1 MTHAQPIAG
10 ARLLEFIGDSGPAV
24 LLVSVHRRHAFNTT
38 MARLLS
44 ATDAGI
50 RLGIVNVLDLLAT
63 GGGAVPFL
71 IASLASRG
79 TTTSFGV
86 LPGYYLFANGR
97 MLAWDAGLP
106 TTADGE
112 SIAGSLLLGTIWTGV
127 TRDFSFM
134 AQAVHLAAD
143 ETGATRVAAR
153 FRDLLACDHAQSAH
167 AREYRSSA
175 STDLGWACQT
185 LGVGPHA
192 SEREIQQAWR
202 RLRIEHHPDH
212 ARDRSDFER
221 RSKLSVEV
229 NHARDI
235 LLKRRSA

>member
-1 MTHAQPIAG
+1 MTHAHPIAG
-10 ARLLEFIGDSGPAV
+10 ARLLEFIGDSGAAV
-24 LLVSVHRRHAFNTT
+24 VLVSVHRRHTFNTT
-38 MARLLS
+38 LARQLS
-44 ATDAGI
+44 ATDANI

-71 IASLASRG
+71 IASLAARG

-86 LPGYYLFANGR
+86 LPGYYLFSNGR

-106 TTADGE
+106 SSADGE
-112 SIAGSLLLGTIWTGV
+112 TIAGSLLLGTIFTGV
-127 TRDFSFM
+127 TRDFSFI

-153 FRDLLACDHAQSAH
+153 FRDTLARDQARGAH
-167 AREYRSSA
+167 AHEYRSAS
-175 STDLGWACQT
+175 STDLSWACAT
-185 LGVGPHA
+185 LGVGPFA
-192 SEREIQQAWR
+192 TEREIQQAWR

-221 RSKLSVEV
+221 RSRLSVEI

-235 LLKRRSA
+235 LLKRRTA